1 MQRGLPAGVFVEE
14 DPEEL
19 RVFVRRD
26 MLHLDAD
33 ALHDRLSHWTM
44 RALARE
50 LPAAHAF
57 VSFRHASPADPHE
70 ASTLDL
76 QEGWLG
82 LEPTFALDLARAQAG
97 DRERFEAHVP
107 EFLRLVEA
115 TGRPA
120 GFRDVNVGNM
130 E

>member
-1 MQRGLPAGVFVEE
+1 MRERLPPGVHVEE
-14 DPEEL
+14 DEEL

-33 ALHDRLSHWTM
+33 ALHDRLAHWTIG
-44 RALARE
+44 ALARE

-57 VSFRHASPADPHE
+57 VSFRHASPAEPDE

-76 QEGWLG
+76 QEGWLD
-82 LEPTFALDLARAQAG
+82 LEPTFALDLARAAPG
-97 DRERFEAHVP
+97 DRARFEALVP
-107 EFLRLVEA
+107 TFLALVEA

-120 GFRDVNVGNM
+120 GFRDVEAGTM